1 MTKDEELCCIRDTL
15 FCWKWGHLEKYI
27 ILIRFN
33 LMKLKHIK
41 VPFII
46 SVTILHYKFF
56 VLSVSHSLY
65 PPFVSLSLSL
75 SLFHSFSLNLFILS
89 SKYSLSLKHII
100 YNIYLLYTTSVYVV
114 DSQGHIHL
122 STFRRYYC
130 QIYYDIEAV
139 KINI

>member
-27 ILIRFN
+27 IPIRFN

-56 VLSVSHSLY
+56 VLSVAH
-65 PPFVSLSLSL
+65 SLSLSL
-75 SLFHSFSLNLFILS
+75 SLSTLFQSQSLNLFILS
-89 SKYSLSLKHII
+89 FKYSLSLKLFRC
-100 YNIYLLYTTSVYVV
+100 NIYLLYTTSVYVV
-114 DSQGHIHL
+114 DLQGHVHL
-122 STFRRYYC
+122 STFRRYCC

>member
-27 ILIRFN
+27 IPIRFN

-56 VLSVSHSLY
+56 VLSVAH
-65 PPFVSLSLSL
+65 SLSLSL
-75 SLFHSFSLNLFILS
+75 STLFQSVSLNLFILS
-89 SKYSLSLKHII
+89 SEYSLSLKLFR